1 MPIAYDGKIYFS
13 PNSSDDVLVERSKKR
28 LVEEGIKPEDIE
40 INYNIQELEVGDL
53 FISYDPPE
61 LVVRKVYE
69 KKSNGI
75 IKMRSCALI
84 RI

>member
-1 MPIAYDGKIYFS
+1 MPIEYDGKIYFS
-13 PNSSDDVLVERSKKR
+13 PNSSDDVLVEKSKKK
-28 LVEEGIKPEDIE
+28 LVEEGIKLEDIE

-53 FISYDPPE
+53 FINYDPPE

>member
-1 MPIAYDGKIYFS
+1 MPIEYDGKIYFS
-13 PNSSDDVLVERSKKR
+13 PNSSDDVLVEKSKKR

-53 FISYDPPE
+53 FINYDPPE

-69 KKSNGI
+69 KSNGI
-75 IKMRSCALI
+75 IKMKSCALI

>member
-1 MPIAYDGKIYFS
+1 MPIEYNGKIYFS
-13 PNSSDDVLVERSKKR
+13 PNSSDNVLVEKSKKR
-28 LVEEGIKPEDIE
+28 LVDEGIKPEDIE
-40 INYNIQELEVGDL
+40 INYNVQELEVGDL
-53 FISYDPPE
+53 FINYDPPE

-75 IKMRSCALI
+75 IKMKSCALI

>member
-1 MPIAYDGKIYFS
+1 MPIEYNGKIYFS
-13 PNSSDDVLVERSKKR
+13 PNSSDDALVEKSKKR
-28 LVEEGIKPEDIE
+28 LVDEGIKPEDIE
-40 INYNIQELEVGDL
+40 INYNVQELEVGDL
-53 FISYDPPE
+53 FINYDPPE

-75 IKMRSCALI
+75 IKMKSCALI

>member
-1 MPIAYDGKIYFS
+1 MPIEYDGKIYFS
-13 PNSSDDVLVERSKKR
+13 PNSSDDVLVEKSKKR

-53 FISYDPPE
+53 FINYDPPE

>member
-1 MPIAYDGKIYFS
+1 MPIEYDGKIYFS
-13 PNSSDDVLVERSKKR
+13 PNSSDDVLVEKSKKR
-28 LVEEGIKPEDIE
+28 LVEEGIKLEDIE

-53 FISYDPPE
+53 FINYDPPE

>member
-1 MPIAYDGKIYFS
+1 MPIEYDGKIYFS
-13 PNSSDDVLVERSKKR
+13 PNSSDDVLVEKSKKR
-28 LVEEGIKPEDIE
+28 LVEEGIKPEDIK

-53 FISYDPPE
+53 FINYDPPE

-75 IKMRSCALI
+75 IKMKSCALI

>member
-1 MPIAYDGKIYFS
+1 MPIEYDGKIYFS
-13 PNSSDDVLVERSKKR
+13 PNSSDDVLVEKSKKR
-28 LVEEGIKPEDIE
+28 LVEEGIKLEDIE

-53 FISYDPPE
+53 FINYDPPE
-61 LVVRKVYE
+61 LVVRKVYQ

>member
-1 MPIAYDGKIYFS
+1 MPIEYYGKIYFS
-13 PNSSDDVLVERSKKR
+13 PNSSDDVLVEKSKKR

-53 FISYDPPE
+53 FINYDPPE

-75 IKMRSCALI
+75 IKMKSCALI